1 MNYKSFASYISGC
14 VRQVLV
20 KVIGDKRVLV
30 PKLVNCCSFNSTVSC
45 VCVGEPFNEDEP
57 ETPYSMGSCRRKWQ
71 DYGPLWLHGRAGWKL
86 LTCAIPAVGSWVCIR
101 DSIIVTEKKAYWVIP
116 TAVKEVSYAP
126 VPLINFGGSK
136 GSLAKLTSPPII
148 SIIRFTATICSCKGC

>member
-1 MNYKSFASYISGC
+1 M
-14 VRQVLV
+14 
-20 KVIGDKRVLV
+20 IGDKRVLI

-101 DSIIVTEKKAYWVIP
+101 DSMIVTEKKAYWVIP

-126 VPLINFGGSK
+126 VRLNQLWWEQRESRQAYI
-136 GSLAKLTSPPII
+136 PPNHLNHLVH
-148 SIIRFTATICSCKGC
+148 SHHLLLQRLLNL